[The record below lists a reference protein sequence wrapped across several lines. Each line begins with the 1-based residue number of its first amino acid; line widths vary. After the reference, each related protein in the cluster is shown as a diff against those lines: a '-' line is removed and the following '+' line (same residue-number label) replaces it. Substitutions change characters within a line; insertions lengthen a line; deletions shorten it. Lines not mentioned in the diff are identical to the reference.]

1 MNKNKL
7 IYLVSIVLAIGV
19 LTMGFTPSEKD
30 KNKSKK
36 LSKTNTNDNYNWI
49 SVNQCFMWI
58 GNNGYGSHDPRTD
71 ASGFYWPGGDNA
83 TIAAIFADGLIWGA
97 KIGREIRVN
106 GSTYRQ
112 GLQAGKIFA
121 DGTADDPSL
130 TKYRI
135 FKIRKGW
142 ESLPPGPVRDAYE
155 KDYDEWPVEDGA
167 PWDDIDGDGIFTKG
181 VDQPQF
187 IGDEVLWCVSNDLD
201 PSRSTFT
208 YGTLPMGLE
217 QQTTVFGF
225 NRTGDLGDM
234 VFKKYTL
241 INKGSLILKDM
252 ILAYWSDT
260 DLGNAGDD
268 YTGCDTS
275 LSLGYTYNGDND
287 DEGYYGTNPASDGY
301 DFFQGPIVPVTDG
314 VIDSA
319 KFLGGWRKGYRNLPM
334 TAFTFY
340 INDPA
345 YPYPDP
351 DLGVAAG
358 SVQFYNY
365 MSGFLGD
372 GQPFIDPNTGE
383 AVHFTLAGDPVAGTG
398 WYEGEGW
405 PGGPLPSDMRHVM
418 CSGPFDMA
426 PDDTQEVVVGI
437 LITRAS
443 DRLAAVTDL
452 KRKDIAAQIAYD
464 LDFQLTNTPSPPE
477 LSFYT
482 DQGEV
487 TLYWEPNSE
496 SYDEG
501 DPLIYGQGYSDTT
514 YTFQGYLVWQF
525 SDLAGSD
532 PTLLAI
538 YDIADDVD
546 LITQNATVGGVPVKL
561 PVYELPNTGTAH
573 FYRTRSDEINGIP
586 LVDARPYYFGV
597 TVFGHSP
604 NSDPSFL
611 ENPPQIFEVRPGR
624 QAVDLVLSNNTGDSE
639 TASQVSGTGDGTV
652 NFYVI
657 DPLAVTGDEYEISVV
672 GGLVEGDTSYSIIN
686 ATKSDTL
693 YSGLTAFGSDSLL
706 DKVVFDGILASV
718 QNTGFEKIDEI
729 PAAIYRVKTIEESNG
744 PGGVVLDPP
753 VVVDGLT
760 NSTGKWKITAGGTT
774 HVLNWQDPPKDQ
786 GFGFV
791 NYEIRFTGASQY
803 YLSGH
808 VPGFAQSIV
817 TKNDTLAEF
826 FGSLEPTVPFTI
838 WDVGRTFDDPSDDYR
853 LAIKIVDFDRA
864 IEGRGVWDN
873 QWTHKQDDS
882 WEDIYAYDVRPQGFD
897 PADLPDF
904 SGSTSTAKTVHKFG
918 QFVINGEL
926 PELGTVIRI
935 SSWKGLSGLVG
946 GDKFTLTLPK
956 SDINNLSAGAEK
968 LDQITVFPN
977 PYFGA
982 HGLEQSKYA
991 RFMRFTGLPTQ
1002 ATIRIVSL
1010 AGVFVLK
1017 IEKNSTSPYVDWNL
1031 LNTSGLPVASGMYI
1045 AYIDMPGIGTK
1056 IMKLAVIQEAQ
1067 YIDRI

>member
-1 MNKNKL
+1 MNNKKI
-7 IYLVSIVLAIGV
+7 IYLMSIVLAFG
-19 LTMGFTPSEKD
+19 LLSLGFAPKEKEKD
-30 KNKSKK
+30 KSK

-58 GNNGYGSHDPRTD
+58 GNNGYGSHDPRID

-83 TIAAIFADGLIWGA
+83 TIPAIFADGFIWGA

-112 GLQAGKIFA
+112 GLQAGKILP

-130 TKYRI
+130 SKYRI
-135 FKIRKGW
+135 YKIRKGW

-155 KDYDEWPVEDGA
+155 KDYNEWPVEDGA
-167 PWDDIDGDGIFTKG
+167 PWDDIDGDGIYTSG
-181 VDQPQF
+181 VDLPQF

-201 PSRSTFT
+201 ASRSTFT

-217 QQTTVFGF
+217 QQTTVFAF

-241 INKGSLILKDM
+241 INKGTLTLKDVV
-252 ILAYWSDT
+252 LAYWSDT
-260 DLGNAGDD
+260 DLGFAGDD
-268 YTGCDTS
+268 YTGCDTV

-287 DEGYYGTNPASDGY
+287 DEGFYGTQPAANGY
-301 DFFQGPIVPVTDG
+301 DFFQGPIVQAGAT
-314 VIDSA
+314 DSA
-319 KFLGGWRKGYRNLPM
+319 KFLGSYRKGFRNLPM

-340 INDPA
+340 INGNA
-345 YPYPDP
+345 LYVDP

-365 MSGFLGD
+365 MTGFLAD
-372 GQPFIDPNTGE
+372 GQPFIDPNTGQT
-383 AVHFTLAGDPVAGTG
+383 VKFTVAGDPVAGTG

-405 PGGPLPSDMRHVM
+405 PGGEAPDDRRHVM
-418 CSGPFDMA
+418 ASGPFDMA
-426 PDDTQEVVVGI
+426 PGDTQEIVVGI
-437 LITRAS
+437 LISRAN
-443 DRLAAVTDL
+443 DRILAVKDL
-452 KRKDIAAQIAYD
+452 KRKDLAAQIAYD
-464 LDFQLTNTPSPPE
+464 LDFQLTNTPPAPIVSA
-477 LSFYT
+477 FT

-532 PTLLAI
+532 PTLLGI
-538 YDIADDVD
+538 FDIADDID
-546 LITQNATVGGVPVKL
+546 LVTQSTTVGGVLVEL

-573 FYRTRSDEINGIP
+573 FYRTRQDEINKIP
-586 LVDARPYYFGV
+586 MVDAHPYYFGV
-597 TVFGHSP
+597 TSFGYSP
-604 NSDPSFL
+604 NSDPKYL

-624 QAVDLVLSNNTGDSE
+624 QAVDVVLSNNSGDSE
-639 TASQVSGTGDGTV
+639 TATQVSGSGDGNI

-657 DPLAVTGDEYEISVV
+657 DPLAVTADEYEISVV
-672 GGLVEGDTSYSIIN
+672 GGAVEGDTSYSIIN
-686 ATKSDTL
+686 VTKGDTL
-693 YSGLTAFGSDSLL
+693 YSNLTSFGSDSLL
-706 DKVVFDGILASV
+706 DKIVFDGILASV
-718 QNTGFEKIDEI
+718 QNTGLEKIDEI
-729 PAAIYRVKTIEESNG
+729 PAAIYRVKSIEEANG
-744 PGGVVLDPP
+744 PGGIVIDPP
-753 VVVDGLT
+753 INVEST
-760 NSTGKWKITAGGTT
+760 SNSTGKWNITAGGTS
-774 HVLNWQDPPKDQ
+774 HVLNWQDPAKDQ
-786 GFGFV
+786 GFGFD
-791 NYEIRFTGASQY
+791 NYEIRFSGSSQY

-808 VPGFAQSIV
+808 VPGLAQSIV

-826 FGSLEPTVPFTI
+826 FGSPEPTVPFTI
-838 WDVGRTFDDPSDDYR
+838 WNVGRDYLDASDDYR

-864 IEGRGVWDN
+864 IDGRGVWDN
-873 QWTHKQDDS
+873 QWTHKQDGS
-882 WEDIYAYDVRPQGFD
+882 WEDIYAFDVRPQGFD

-904 SGSTSTAKTVHKFG
+904 SGSTQLNKTVHKFG

-926 PELGTVIRI
+926 PEPGTVIRI
-935 SSWKGLSGLVG
+935 SSWKGLSGLAG
-946 GDKFTLTLPK
+946 GDKFRIK
-956 SDINNLSAGAEK
+956 LSPSEIGNTTAGAEN
-968 LDQITVFPN
+968 LDKITVFPN

-982 HGLEQSKYA
+982 HSLEQNKYA

-1002 ATIRIVSL
+1002 STIRIVSL
-1010 AGVFVLK
+1010 AGVFVRK
-1017 IEKNSTSPYVDWNL
+1017 IEKNSTSPYVDWDL
-1031 LNTSGLPVASGMYI
+1031 LNTSGIPVASGVYI

-1056 IMKLAVIQEAQ
+1056 IMKLAVIQETQ